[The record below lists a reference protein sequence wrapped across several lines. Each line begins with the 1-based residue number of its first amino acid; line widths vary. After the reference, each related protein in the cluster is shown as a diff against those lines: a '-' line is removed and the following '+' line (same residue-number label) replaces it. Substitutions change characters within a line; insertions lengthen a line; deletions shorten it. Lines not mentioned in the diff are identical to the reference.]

1 MSVEG
6 YLELLKMY
14 WLIWK
19 SCHLVLSLGWGR
31 ICIKL
36 RGTCLKKF
44 TDKIVKSCKQIE
56 RKRELKRRGLRR
68 RRKRRCESWVLSGD
82 SRANLKIKHCIFT
95 HWQLWL
101 FNFSHVS
108 DDTLDSQSRR
118 FDHYF
123 DISKECLSH
132 IHELSN
138 VCYPSSFLWPKCQS
152 LVQCSSP
159 FTNYI

>member
-1 MSVEG
+1 MPFGVVFAVRAYTHQAQRNLPKEIHRQNSEV
-6 YLELLKMY
+6 M
-14 WLIWK
+14 
-19 SCHLVLSLGWGR
+19 
-31 ICIKL
+31 
-36 RGTCLKKF
+36 
-44 TDKIVKSCKQIE
+44 KQIE

-152 LVQCSSP
+152 SVQCSSP
-159 FTNYI
+159 FTSYI